1 MKEEIHLSREQRPAS
16 VERSCRY
23 ASISRRNIGIT
34 VELRAL
40 VFSNFIPRLIDT
52 RIRDVYPFSRRV
64 FHAKCDSSD
73 ISREIV
79 TSMDFH

>member
-16 VERSCRY
+16 VEQSCRY

-40 VFSNFIPRLIDT
+40 VFSNFIRLIDT
-52 RIRDVYPFSRRV
+52 RIRDVYPFSRHV